1 MSKMRKIIM
10 CCLLFAGVMAVMPTV
25 YAADI
30 TCGALGSDV
39 AIDTKIVDVVHVI
52 ILAIQIFVPIVLV
65 IFGMLDLAKAVMGQK
80 EDEIKKGQ
88 QTFIKRCIAA
98 VIVFFVV
105 MVVQMVVSFV
115 SNDNDDISSCL
126 KCFINGDASGCKV
139 DTTKD
144 IEF

>member
-88 QTFIKRCIAA
+88 QTFIKRIIAA
-98 VIVFFVV
+98 AIVFFVITIV
-105 MVVQMVVSFV
+105 KMVLSFLAGGTENGSINQCV
-115 SNDNDDISSCL
+115 N
-126 KCFINGDASGCKV
+126 CFIEGSGSEAC
-139 DTTKD
+139 TKAK
-144 IEF
+144 

>member
-65 IFGMLDLAKAVMGQK
+65 IYGMLDLAKAVMGQK

-88 QTFIKRCIAA
+88 QTFIKRIIAA
-98 VIVFFVV
+98 AIVFFVV
-105 MVVQMVVSFV
+105 TIVKMILSFLAGGTEQGSIYQCV
-115 SNDNDDISSCL
+115 N
-126 KCFINGDASGCKV
+126 CFVEGSDSKACINAK
-139 DTTKD
+139 
-144 IEF
+144 

>member
-65 IFGMLDLAKAVMGQK
+65 IYGMLDLAKAVMGQK
-80 EDEIKKGQ
+80 EDENKKGQ
-88 QTFIKRCIAA
+88 QKYIKRIIAA
-98 VIVFFVV
+98 AIVFFVITIV
-105 MVVQMVVSFV
+105 KMVLSFLAGGTENGSIYQCV
-115 SNDNDDISSCL
+115 N
-126 KCFINGDASGCKV
+126 CFIEGSGSEAC
-139 DTTKD
+139 TKAK
-144 IEF
+144 

>member
-1 MSKMRKIIM
+1 MRKIIM

-88 QTFIKRCIAA
+88 QTFIKRIIAA
-98 VIVFFVV
+98 AIVFFVITIV
-105 MVVQMVVSFV
+105 KMVLSFLAGGTENGSIYQCV
-115 SNDNDDISSCL
+115 N
-126 KCFINGDASGCKV
+126 CFIEGSGSEAC
-139 DTTKD
+139 TKAK
-144 IEF
+144 

>member
-1 MSKMRKIIM
+1 MFLNVCEESGFLSVILFIKSVIDLIQII
-10 CCLLFAGVMAVMPTV
+10 VP
-25 YAADI
+25 
-30 TCGALGSDV
+30 
-39 AIDTKIVDVVHVI
+39 I
-52 ILAIQIFVPIVLV
+52 ILI
-65 IFGMLDLAKAVMGQK
+65 IFGMLDLAKAIMAQK

>member
-65 IFGMLDLAKAVMGQK
+65 IYGMLDLAKAVMGQK

-88 QTFIKRCIAA
+88 QTFIKRIIAA
-98 VIVFFVV
+98 AIVFFVITIV
-105 MVVQMVVSFV
+105 KMVLSFLAGGTENGSIYQCV
-115 SNDNDDISSCL
+115 N
-126 KCFINGDASGCKV
+126 CFIEGSGSEACTNAK
-139 DTTKD
+139 
-144 IEF
+144 

>member
-10 CCLLFAGVMAVMPTV
+10 CCLLFAGAMAVMPTV

-88 QTFIKRCIAA
+88 QTFIKRIIAA
-98 VIVFFVV
+98 AIVFFVITIV
-105 MVVQMVVSFV
+105 KMVLSFLAGGTEKGSIYQCV
-115 SNDNDDISSCL
+115 N
-126 KCFINGDASGCKV
+126 CFIEGSGSTACANA
-139 DTTKD
+139 
-144 IEF
+144 E

>member
-1 MSKMRKIIM
+1 MLQVLANIDTN
-10 CCLLFAGVMAVMPTV
+10 LT
-25 YAADI
+25 Y
-30 TCGALGSDV
+30 TCGDIGVSFSGMFPYIISVLV
-39 AIDTKIVDVVHVI
+39 LIIKIAVPI
-52 ILAIQIFVPIVLV
+52 ILI
-65 IFGMLDLAKAVMGQK
+65 IFGMLDLAKAIMAQK